1 MEVGDEK
8 NECKTNDALY
18 GGKCNVQ
25 CGRYPLVPAY
35 FAALYLERVSGPVL
49 LGMMYI
55 GMFVFMPT
63 AAAVKYAVALVVVMG
78 AIRLVEWAN
87 EGCPSYMAGSMAAI
101 ITMILSVAGGLLE
114 WKDQPGI
121 LAAALEGAFI
131 LGAVIL
137 FNRALHMILHWGR
150 KAGVPERP
158 DGGREER
165 LMGYAESFQGLS
177 QVFHSMSAAHQ
188 NGAAEELGQIQN
200 ELTGKICALIR
211 RAVRDPFRDLE
222 RRDSRGGE
230 KAGAC
235 TVLQAQQRY
244 GGGGGARL

>member
-1 MEVGDEK
+1 
-8 NECKTNDALY
+8 
-18 GGKCNVQ
+18 
-25 CGRYPLVPAY
+25 
-35 FAALYLERVSGPVL
+35 
-49 LGMMYI
+49 MMYI

-137 FNRALHMILHWGR
+137 FNRALHMILHWGKKGGGCQSVGWR
-150 KAGVPERP
+150 KRGAAAGVCGIVSGLVPGFSQYECRTSER
-158 DGGREER
+158 
-165 LMGYAESFQGLS
+165 
-177 QVFHSMSAAHQ
+177 
-188 NGAAEELGQIQN
+188 
-200 ELTGKICALIR
+200 C
-211 RAVRDPFRDLE
+211 
-222 RRDSRGGE
+222 
-230 KAGAC
+230 
-235 TVLQAQQRY
+235 
-244 GGGGGARL
+244 GGGTGTDTERADWKDLRVV

>member
-1 MEVGDEK
+1 MKKMNARQMMLCMAGSVMCSVGVMG
-8 NECKTNDALY
+8 C
-18 GGKCNVQ
+18 
-25 CGRYPLVPAY
+25 YPLVPAY

-137 FNRALHMILHWGR
+137 FNRALHLILHWGR
-150 KAGVPERP
+150 
-158 DGGREER
+158 
-165 LMGYAESFQGLS
+165 
-177 QVFHSMSAAHQ
+177 
-188 NGAAEELGQIQN
+188 
-200 ELTGKICALIR
+200 
-211 RAVRDPFRDLE
+211 
-222 RRDSRGGE
+222 
-230 KAGAC
+230 
-235 TVLQAQQRY
+235 
-244 GGGGGARL
+244 

>member
-1 MEVGDEK
+1 MKKMNARQMMLCMAGSVMCSVGVMG
-8 NECKTNDALY
+8 C
-18 GGKCNVQ
+18 
-25 CGRYPLVPAY
+25 YPLVPAY

-121 LAAALEGAFI
+121 LAAALEGA
-131 LGAVIL
+131 
-137 FNRALHMILHWGR
+137 RA
-150 KAGVPERP
+150 
-158 DGGREER
+158 
-165 LMGYAESFQGLS
+165 
-177 QVFHSMSAAHQ
+177 
-188 NGAAEELGQIQN
+188 
-200 ELTGKICALIR
+200 
-211 RAVRDPFRDLE
+211 
-222 RRDSRGGE
+222 GGE
-230 KAGAC
+230 EFSSLRAGDL
-235 TVLQAQQRY
+235 TVTKRSSDEGSKRLSLLREQA
-244 GGGGGARL
+244 

>member
-1 MEVGDEK
+1 MKKMNARQMMLCMAGSVMCSVGVMG
-8 NECKTNDALY
+8 C
-18 GGKCNVQ
+18 
-25 CGRYPLVPAY
+25 YPLVPAY

-55 GMFVFMPT
+55 GMFVFMST

-131 LGAVIL
+131 LGAVIPCP
-137 FNRALHMILHWGR
+137 AYDIT
-150 KAGVPERP
+150 
-158 DGGREER
+158 
-165 LMGYAESFQGLS
+165 
-177 QVFHSMSAAHQ
+177 
-188 NGAAEELGQIQN
+188 LG
-200 ELTGKICALIR
+200 K
-211 RAVRDPFRDLE
+211 
-222 RRDSRGGE
+222 
-230 KAGAC
+230 K
-235 TVLQAQQRY
+235 
-244 GGGGGARL
+244 GGGAGAAGWRKRGAADGVCGIVSGLVPGFSQYECRTSER

>member
-1 MEVGDEK
+1 MCSVGVMG
-8 NECKTNDALY
+8 C
-18 GGKCNVQ
+18 
-25 CGRYPLVPAY
+25 YPLVPAY

-137 FNRALHMILHWGR
+137 FNRALHMILH
-150 KAGVPERP
+150 
-158 DGGREER
+158 
-165 LMGYAESFQGLS
+165 
-177 QVFHSMSAAHQ
+177 
-188 NGAAEELGQIQN
+188 
-200 ELTGKICALIR
+200 
-211 RAVRDPFRDLE
+211 
-222 RRDSRGGE
+222 
-230 KAGAC
+230 
-235 TVLQAQQRY
+235 
-244 GGGGGARL
+244 